1 MITNLSELHFRCR
14 RFILLVQT
22 KEVIVQG
29 MKEVWTDIYD
39 DGYIYKF

>member
-1 MITNLSELHFRCR
+1 MITNLSEFHFRR
-14 RFILLVQT
+14 RGFILSLHT